1 MDEKGTKKTKENGG
15 SDMKKYCM
23 IVKSES
29 YYGITLIVDDDFDE
43 DYDSLVLKKV
53 LKDFPKESRR
63 TIFPERD
70 EVEMINE
77 GSEIKIEPEFY
88 LNKDGV
94 VKSIQV

>member
-1 MDEKGTKKTKENGG
+1 
-15 SDMKKYCM
+15 M
-23 IVKSES
+23 IVKTES
-29 YYGITLIVDDDFDE
+29 YYGITLMVDDDFDE

-63 TIFPERD
+63 TIFSERD
-70 EVEMINE
+70 EVDMINE
-77 GSEIKIEPEFY
+77 GDEIKIEPEFY

>member
-1 MDEKGTKKTKENGG
+1 
-15 SDMKKYCM
+15 MKKYCM
-23 IVKSES
+23 IVKTES
-29 YYGITLIVDDDFDE
+29 YYGITLMVDDDFDE

-53 LKDFPKESRR
+53 LKDFPKDSRR

-77 GSEIKIEPEFY
+77 GSDIKIEPEFY

>member
-1 MDEKGTKKTKENGG
+1 
-15 SDMKKYCM
+15 M
-23 IVKSES
+23 IVKTES
-29 YYGITLIVDDDFDE
+29 YYGITLMVDDDFDE

-77 GSEIKIEPEFY
+77 GEDIKVEPEYY

-94 VKSIQV
+94 VKSLTV